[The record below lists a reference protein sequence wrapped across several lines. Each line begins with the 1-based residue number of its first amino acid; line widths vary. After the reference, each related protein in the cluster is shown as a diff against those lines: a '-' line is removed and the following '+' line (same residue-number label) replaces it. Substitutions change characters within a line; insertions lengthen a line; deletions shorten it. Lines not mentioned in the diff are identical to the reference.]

1 MSFGV
6 AVMTAGVCYSIAE
19 RPGIVPGFI
28 IGYAANQSKAGFL
41 GGLLMAFV
49 IGYFIQWMKTWKLP
63 KWMVG
68 LMPVMIIPVIA
79 TFVCGVAFFAIVAK
93 PMAIAMNALQ
103 GLDHEPQRRLQ
114 VHHRRSYRRRH
125 GLRYG
130 RSVNKTASWQPMHW
144 VLTVSM
150 DQCQPRSSAA

>member
-1 MSFGV
+1 
-6 AVMTAGVCYSIAE
+6 MTAGVCYSIAE

-68 LMPVMIIPVIA
+68 LMPVMIIPCLLYTSRSRNRSVPPD
-79 TFVCGVAFFAIVAK
+79 TVS
-93 PMAIAMNALQ
+93 N
-103 GLDHEPQRRLQ
+103 HERS
-114 VHHRRSYRRRH
+114 SYR
-125 GLRYG
+125 
-130 RSVNKTASWQPMHW
+130 TAR
-144 VLTVSM
+144 
-150 DQCQPRSSAA
+150 C